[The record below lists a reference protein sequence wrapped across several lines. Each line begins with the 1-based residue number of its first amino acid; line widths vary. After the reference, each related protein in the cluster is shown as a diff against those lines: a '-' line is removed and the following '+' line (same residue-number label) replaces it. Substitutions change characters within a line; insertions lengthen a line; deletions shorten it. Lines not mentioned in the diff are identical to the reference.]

1 MSPELIPWLLCGAF
15 CVLPFLVGTGAYY
28 GLRVFSNRSPVREIT
43 RYEENGRSVVRTEWS
58 MASREDKKTLAQ
70 GQEENE

>member
-43 RYEENGRSVVRTEWS
+43 RYEENGRTVVRTEWS
-58 MASREDKKTLAQ
+58 MASREDKNARAQ
-70 GQEENE
+70 VQEENE

>member
-1 MSPELIPWLLCGAF
+1 MSPELIPWLLCGGF

-58 MASREDKKTLAQ
+58 MASREDKNAQ
-70 GQEENE
+70 AQVQDENE